1 MRGPGM
7 LAAAVTL
14 SLVGGCA
21 PPAPGPALCAGVV
34 CAAGEACDPSDGQCR
49 SSAGDRCAA
58 VLCPQGTT
66 CDAADG
72 HCKGDKG
79 GEADLCRGVVCGER
93 QTCSPQSGA
102 CSDNPPP
109 PPLPAVL
116 LDRVGRPGVSN
127 LLLNPFSLFKVNNLP
142 EDTAVSQDRYNAAGV
157 STAWVAAFGPYLRAS
172 LGIWD
177 ALDGSC
183 GNQHLAGA
191 AGAARYTTLGNQLAF
206 DALHINTAAIACTTY
221 FAAEVGAADCG
232 GWRPGYDVIDT
243 TYTLLTTGTINTPVG
258 DGVAPSAPVSDL
270 FPFLPPLE

>member
-1 MRGPGM
+1 MSSFE
-7 LAAAVTL
+7 ASAVC
-14 SLVGGCA
+14 SRSS
-21 PPAPGPALCAGVV
+21 
-34 CAAGEACDPSDGQCR
+34 PSDQSPVWRYAVR

-109 PPLPAVL
+109 PMLPAVL

-142 EDTAVSQDRYNAAGV
+142 EDTAVAR
-157 STAWVAAFGPYLRAS
+157 WRVA
-172 LGIWD
+172 
-177 ALDGSC
+177 
-183 GNQHLAGA
+183 Q
-191 AGAARYTTLGNQLAF
+191 
-206 DALHINTAAIACTTY
+206 
-221 FAAEVGAADCG
+221 
-232 GWRPGYDVIDT
+232 
-243 TYTLLTTGTINTPVG
+243 
-258 DGVAPSAPVSDL
+258 
-270 FPFLPPLE
+270 PF